1 MPCRTR
7 NVCKTPCHAARWHR
21 EPAVRRLREGTQRC
35 TQVLHNLEG
44 TERGIG
50 RCRAPDAQSLQKST
64 TTPISS
70 ARNPAYPG
78 ALSCGALGACTAR
91 RPRQDDIHGQFRQP
105 GKQAPSR
112 SVTLRPPRPPRLRKP
127 DARQAPA
134 DRAPAPP
141 ACPLARGLG
150 FRSTRPSRTR
160 AARSPVP
167 PRPPAAR
174 SRPQRSAPPCGG
186 SGKPWQN
193 SLAQLAE
200 IRGAVVRYKL
210 VCTARDPLVPGWLQR
225 QKPPFDS
232 CCKRL

>member
-141 ACPLARGLG
+141 ACPLARG
-150 FRSTRPSRTR
+150 PH
-160 AARSPVP
+160 A
-167 PRPPAAR
+167 
-174 SRPQRSAPPCGG
+174 
-186 SGKPWQN
+186 
-193 SLAQLAE
+193 LAQLA
-200 IRGAVVRYKL
+200 RP
-210 VCTARDPLVPGWLQR
+210 CPPARLLPAPAHSAPLPRVEALASPGKTRWRNSRKSGGRSYGTNSFVPLGIL
-225 QKPPFDS
+225 
-232 CCKRL
+232 